1 MLSFAE
7 QPPSLVYW
15 SLRPQSPA
23 GPLLIGA
30 TANGQLCRV
39 GFLKSSSKSRLLA
52 DWQKKWPRTQFIE
65 KKTARKKN
73 GGDILLIGT
82 KFQRKV
88 WAELMN
94 IPRGQTISYGE
105 MARRIGNPKAA
116 RAVGGALAAN
126 PVPFFVPC
134 HRVVARDGSLGGFC
148 GGQKAL
154 DLKEALLKSEGVA
167 FG

>member
-15 SLRPQSPA
+15 TLRLQSPA
-23 GPLLIGA
+23 GPLLVGA
-30 TANGQLCRV
+30 TASGQICRV

-65 KKTARKKN
+65 KKTALKEKSGN
-73 GGDILLIGT
+73 ILLIGT
-82 KFQRKV
+82 PFQRKV

-94 IPRGQTISYGE
+94 IPRGQTISYGK

-134 HRVVARDGSLGGFC
+134 HRVIANDGALGGFC

-154 DLKEALLKSEGVA
+154 GLKEALLKSEGIA